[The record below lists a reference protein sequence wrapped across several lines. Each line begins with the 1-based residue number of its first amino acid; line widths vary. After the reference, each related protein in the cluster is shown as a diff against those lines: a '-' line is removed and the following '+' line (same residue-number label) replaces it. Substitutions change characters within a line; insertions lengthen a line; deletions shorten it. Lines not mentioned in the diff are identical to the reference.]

1 MFLKSSG
8 RITRM
13 YGQQNSTNVFY
24 SCEWEEPK
32 NMTDTGLQTITH
44 FDTYNM
50 IIFNW
55 TFDKNNTIT
64 SKLTD
69 FGITRRIVYHNISC
83 AVFKDE
89 MWWQRPGKKQKG
101 KKSEKRERRY
111 AREKCSIQTGFR
123 SHDDKRTCA
132 R

>member
-101 KKSEKRERRY
+101 KKAKKGKGDTRVKSK
-111 AREKCSIQTGFR
+111 
-123 SHDDKRTCA
+123 
-132 R
+132 